1 MQPEKNVKPSD
12 AEKLDEKKNDASDP
26 GHTKEAYTQA
36 EEDIEMDPDFM
47 PGNEADDLDEA
58 ESVKLND
65 DENDLV

>member
-1 MQPEKNVKPSD
+1 MQPENNKRSNTSGPATKDNSTDSEHV
-12 AEKLDEKKNDASDP
+12 
-26 GHTKEAYTQA
+26 KEAHEQA
-36 EEDIEMDPDFM
+36 DADIEKDPDFM

>member
-1 MQPEKNVKPSD
+1 MQPDKNKGSQAGQPPAKENKPAD
-12 AEKLDEKKNDASDP
+12 NE
-26 GHTKEAYTQA
+26 HVKEAHQQA
-36 EEDIEMDPDFM
+36 DADIDKDPDFM

>member
-1 MQPEKNVKPSD
+1 MQPEKNKQHSD
-12 AEKLDEKKNDASDP
+12 PQPEIKKNEQADSK
-26 GHTKEAYTQA
+26 HTKEAYTQA
-36 EEDIEMDPDFM
+36 ESDIEKDPDFM

>member
-1 MQPEKNVKPSD
+1 MQPDKNKQQDDQQPAV
-12 AEKLDEKKNDASDP
+12 KKNEPADT

-36 EEDIEMDPDFM
+36 EADIEKDPDFM